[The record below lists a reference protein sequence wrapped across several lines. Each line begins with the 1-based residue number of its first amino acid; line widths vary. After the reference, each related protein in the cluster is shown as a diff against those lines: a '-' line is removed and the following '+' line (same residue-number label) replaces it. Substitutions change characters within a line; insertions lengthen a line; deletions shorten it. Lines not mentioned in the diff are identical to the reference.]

1 MNRICAVFCDS
12 MGNVVKFN
20 HLAEVL
26 PARREIVSGPR
37 IASFAATL
45 PGLPKIV

>member
-1 MNRICAVFCDS
+1 VNRICAVFCDS

-26 PARREIVSGPR
+26 PDRCEIVNGRADFNHSPR
-37 IASFAATL
+37 RCR
-45 PGLPKIV
+45 VC

>member
-1 MNRICAVFCDS
+1 

-26 PARREIVSGPR
+26 PDRCEIVRGR
-37 IASFAATL
+37 TDCIIRRCVAQFLKT
-45 PGLPKIV
+45 V